1 MKWYLSVPLVYISLM
16 ANDVEY
22 FSMYLLLYAYLLWKN
37 LYSSRSF
44 TILKLSYVSL
54 TTELREFF
62 TYFLYINPLP
72 DRYSKYF
79 LPF

>member
-37 LYSSRSF
+37 LYSFRSF

-62 TYFLYINPLP
+62 TYFLYTNPLP